1 MDPEMVD
8 KKKER
13 KVNGG
18 LKPRTRSSSIFWV
31 YFNFIEK

>member
-18 LKPRTRSSSIFWV
+18 LKPRTRSSIFWV